1 MTVPRLLRPCLTV
14 LLAAAAA
21 GLATAPVRAEEA
33 AVAPP
38 REPTAEQSVREPP
51 WIAAVRRASDA
62 LRWSDER
69 IAHDWRLQH
78 RPGSDACRILDPEER
93 VVREGSR
100 EECSAAFATLVREG
114 RVPAVAG
121 PTVIVLHGLGE
132 GRWSMRPLVGH
143 LRRELDATILSFGYA
158 STGAGLDAHG
168 RALADVIRQLPDADH
183 VSFVGHSMGN
193 LVVRRWLSLAPAED
207 VARMRRMVMLGPPNQ
222 GSELARMVGRIGVLA
237 SLASGAG
244 RELVLEWRTISAQLA
259 VPPCPFGI
267 VAGGMGDDQGFSSLL
282 PGDDDAVVRVA
293 ETHLPGASDFLLL
306 PVRHAAMM
314 RHPEVQRAT
323 ASFLETGGFPAP
335 RAPAAPPAPDAP

>member
-1 MTVPRLLRPCLTV
+1 VPV
-14 LLAAAAA
+14 LLASLAAGAAAA
-21 GLATAPVRAEEA
+21 TVRADEA
-33 AVAPP
+33 VVAPP
-38 REPTAEQSVREPP
+38 EPTAEESVHEPP

-78 RPGSDACRILDPEER
+78 RAGSDACRILDPEER

-100 EECSAAFATLVREG
+100 EECSAAFAALVREG
-114 RVPAVAG
+114 RVPAVTG

-132 GRWSMRPLVGH
+132 GRWSMRPLVAH

-168 RALADVIRQLPDADH
+168 RSLADVMRQLPDADH

-222 GSELARMVGRIGVLA
+222 GSELARMIGRVGLLA

-259 VPPCPFGI
+259 VPSCPFGI
-267 VAGGMGDDQGFSSLL
+267 VAGGTGDDRGFSSLL

-293 ETHLPGASDFLLL
+293 ETRLPGACDFLLL

-323 ASFLETGGFPAP
+323 VNFLETGGFPAP
-335 RAPAAPPAPDAP
+335 LEPATAPAPAAP

>member
-1 MTVPRLLRPCLTV
+1 MSGPRLLRLPVPV
-14 LLAAAAA
+14 LLAVFAGGVAAA
-21 GLATAPVRAEEA
+21 TVRAEEA
-33 AVAPP
+33 TVAAT
-38 REPTAEQSVREPP
+38 EPTAKQSVPEPA

-78 RPGSDACRILDPEER
+78 RAGSDACRILDPEER

-100 EECSAAFATLVREG
+100 EECSEAFAALVREG
-114 RVPAVAG
+114 RVPAVTG
-121 PTVIVLHGLGE
+121 PTIVVLHGLGE
-132 GRWSMRPLVGH
+132 GRWSMRPLVAH

-158 STGAGLDAHG
+158 STAAGLDAPG
-168 RALADVIRQLPDADH
+168 RSLADVIRQLPDADP

-207 VARMRRMVMLGPPNQ
+207 VARVRRMVMLGPPNQ
-222 GSELARMVGRIGVLA
+222 GSELARMVGRVGLLA

-267 VAGGMGDDQGFSSLL
+267 VAGGTGDDHGFRSLL
-282 PGDDDAVVRVA
+282 PGDDDAVERVA
-293 ETHLPGASDFLLL
+293 ETRLPGACDFLLL

-323 ASFLETGGFPAP
+323 ATFLETGGFPAP
-335 RAPAAPPAPDAP
+335 REPAAAAPDAP